1 MEMKPIDRAEVG
13 VLSFVSLGCLD
24 AGALH
29 EKQEQE
35 HDNCHQQAIQER
47 QSQNKESPT
56 FMWVHYLPPVL
67 KSNLK

>member
-47 QSQNKESPT
+47 QSQNEKPST
-56 FMWVHYLPPVL
+56 DIRAHCLPPVL
-67 KSNLK
+67 